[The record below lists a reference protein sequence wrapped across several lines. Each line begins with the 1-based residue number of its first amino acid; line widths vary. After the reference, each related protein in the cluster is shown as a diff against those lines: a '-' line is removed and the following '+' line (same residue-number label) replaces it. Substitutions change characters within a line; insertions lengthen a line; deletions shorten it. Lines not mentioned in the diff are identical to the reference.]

1 MPTENEQRVREAYE
15 ALSRHDLGALHE
27 MLDPD
32 VEFRNPDYAMESGT
46 RHGREGFRRAMEA
59 AQEVL
64 EDVQYD
70 VERIV
75 EADDVIVV
83 VGRFSGRGRGG
94 GVPVESRFGHV
105 LQLRG
110 DRVAC
115 VSWFQDPAEA
125 FAAAGLSEQ

>member
-1 MPTENEQRVREAYE
+1 
-15 ALSRHDLGALHE
+15 